1 MTQYQ
6 EHDIQPR
13 LLLSRKARCDIG
25 FVEVIVLYIVAL
37 HMFHPQLLDTSRRVR
52 IINKFNYRFSK
63 AAPNTTYI
71 SSRKSIL
78 FKYHVVQYRVD
89 KHSWLCVF
97 LHCDAFG
104 CCSLQTTLWKN
115 KKWRTQREG
124 QSCPNPD

>member
-52 IINKFNYRFSK
+52 IIDKFYSYSYDLYFKSK
-63 AAPNTTYI
+63 IYLI
-71 SSRKSIL
+71 
-78 FKYHVVQYRVD
+78 
-89 KHSWLCVF
+89 
-97 LHCDAFG
+97 
-104 CCSLQTTLWKN
+104 
-115 KKWRTQREG
+115 
-124 QSCPNPD
+124 